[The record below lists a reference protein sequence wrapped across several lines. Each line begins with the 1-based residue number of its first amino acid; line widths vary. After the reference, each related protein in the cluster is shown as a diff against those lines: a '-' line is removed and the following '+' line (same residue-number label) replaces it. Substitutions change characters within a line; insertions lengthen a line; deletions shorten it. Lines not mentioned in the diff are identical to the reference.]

1 MRPRALCSWRRTKL
15 DGSNADRSDS
25 RHPGLA
31 VPKYSLKLY
40 VVGRSPR
47 SQLAI
52 ANLEALMRSIG
63 GDGHDCEVVDILENP
78 ELAEQERLLATPTLI
93 KAAPGPSVRVIG
105 DLSDTKAVAEAL
117 GLEIAAGY
125 GRG

>member
-1 MRPRALCSWRRTKL
+1 M
-15 DGSNADRSDS
+15 
-25 RHPGLA
+25 
-31 VPKYSLKLY
+31 PKYSLKLY

-52 ANLEALMRSIG
+52 ANLEALMRAVG
-63 GDGHDCEVVDILENP
+63 GEGHDHEVVDILENP

-93 KAAPGPSVRVIG
+93 KSAPGPSVRVIG
-105 DLSDTKAVAEAL
+105 DLSDTRAVAEAL
-117 GLEIAAGY
+117 GLEITTGY

>member
-1 MRPRALCSWRRTKL
+1 M
-15 DGSNADRSDS
+15 
-25 RHPGLA
+25 
-31 VPKYSLKLY
+31 PKYSLKLY
-40 VVGRSPR
+40 VIGRSPR

-52 ANLEALMRSIG
+52 ANLESLMRAIG
-63 GDGHDCEVVDILENP
+63 GEGHAHEVVDILENP

-105 DLSDTKAVAEAL
+105 DLSDTKAVADAL
-117 GLEIAAGY
+117 GLEIAAGF